1 MKTMTNI
8 IITTILTVSVII
20 AREAKLADHGSNK
33 TKINLTI
40 ESEEDIYGIQFDIRY
55 NATQL
60 SLAEDEIV
68 SKVPGVNIY
77 SRIKE
82 DGIARV
88 IMFGMASERLLDVT
102 SDRIA
107 NLIDIQFKP
116 QGKFRGTSV
125 VELFDITLAGKAGIE
140 IELSSSSTYT
150 FEVSFLAPQTTSL
163 SKNYPNPFNPSTTID
178 YELSEAGMVSL
189 IIYDLKGAVVRNLVN
204 DYQEEY
210 YHNIVWNGLN
220 DSGQAVVSGRYIL
233 KMSTPGFSDTITMTL
248 LK

>member
-1 MKTMTNI
+1 MNI
-8 IITTILTVSVII
+8 IITTILTVSIII
-20 AREAKLADHGSNK
+20 AGEAKLAAKSAILADHGINK
-33 TKINLTI
+33 TNISLTI

-88 IMFGMASERLLDVT
+88 IMFGMASEMLLDVT

-116 QGKFRGTSV
+116 EGKFKGTSI
-125 VELFDITLAGKAGIE
+125 VELIDIALAGKAGIE
-140 IELSSSSTYT
+140 IELNRSSSYV
-150 FEVSFLAPQTTSL
+150 FEVLF
-163 SKNYPNPFNPSTTID
+163 
-178 YELSEAGMVSL
+178 
-189 IIYDLKGAVVRNLVN
+189 
-204 DYQEEY
+204 
-210 YHNIVWNGLN
+210 
-220 DSGQAVVSGRYIL
+220 
-233 KMSTPGFSDTITMTL
+233 
-248 LK
+248 